1 MKKLNLF
8 DRLMYVINS
17 VFAFILLFS
26 YLIPEIKPSILSHL
40 SLLGLFIPIIFII
53 NILFIF
59 YWIIKLKKQFILSL
73 VVILLGYNYLI
84 SFINFSNNS
93 EYVGGN
99 NLSVMSYNVNVFN
112 YNKFN
117 NELEQ
122 KLSRDSILEYTSKL
136 ELDIIGFQEYSNK
149 FPFELESHPYKFESL
164 REGYLSFGQATF
176 SRFPIYSSGTI
187 KFENSNNGAIF
198 TDIIINRDTIRIYN
212 IHLQSFKFDKSLEV
226 SEFNENSDKLLK
238 DLNNTFQIQQTQA
251 EVLKSHISSSPYRVV
266 VSGDFNNTAFSY
278 IYNLI
283 KSDLKDSF
291 VEKGNFLG
299 QTYNYNSIPLRIDFI
314 LVDKLFKV
322 NDFKIEKVDFTD
334 HFPIVSKFN
343 IN

>member
-1 MKKLNLF
+1 M
-8 DRLMYVINS
+8 
-17 VFAFILLFS
+17 
-26 YLIPEIKPSILSHL
+26 
-40 SLLGLFIPIIFII
+40 
-53 NILFIF
+53 
-59 YWIIKLKKQFILSL
+59 
-73 VVILLGYNYLI
+73 
-84 SFINFSNNS
+84 
-93 EYVGGN
+93 
-99 NLSVMSYNVNVFN
+99 
-112 YNKFN
+112 
-117 NELEQ
+117 
-122 KLSRDSILEYTSKL
+122 
-136 ELDIIGFQEYSNK
+136 
-149 FPFELESHPYKFESL
+149 
-164 REGYLSFGQATF
+164 
-176 SRFPIYSSGTI
+176 
-187 KFENSNNGAIF
+187 
-198 TDIIINRDTIRIYN
+198 
-212 IHLQSFKFDKSLEV
+212 
-226 SEFNENSDKLLK
+226 K

-314 LVDKLFKV
+314 LLDKLFKV